1 MISLALSSWRVL
13 GFILLVGVEIFS
25 DRDNRILNST
35 QTNIENVV
43 NSLARS
49 NGYSVMV
56 SMARF
61 DRY

>member
-25 DRDNRILNST
+25 DRDNRIVNST
-35 QTNIENVV
+35 QTHIESVV

>member
-13 GFILLVGVEIFS
+13 GFILLVGVEIFL

-35 QTNIENVV
+35 QTNIESVV